1 MKNIDIT
8 NLISD
13 IETTIIKT
21 LDNVEKGNFF
31 NLPTLNSKI
40 TKLYSYINN
49 VNPKINNNEK
59 NNFKLLLCPLT
70 EKIDEI
76 ESHIKKNYKFI
87 NTKQDITPQSA
98 AQAYKK

>member
-13 IETTIIKT
+13 IETTIIRT
-21 LDNVEKGNFF
+21 LDNVEKGNLF
-31 NLPTLNSKI
+31 NLSTLNSEI